1 MLNSPPKLFRPIVDV
16 DVREE
21 GKGGVGRAT
30 SSGASF
36 KEPMVEDLPLRPSR
50 VGGISEGGDDLAD
63 NVEAVES
70 CRSNVG
76 PGIAELTGEVVRVA

>member
-21 GKGGVGRAT
+21 GKGGVGMAA
-30 SSGASF
+30 SSGVSF
-36 KEPMVEDLPLRPSR
+36 KDPMVEDLPLRPSR
-50 VGGISEGGDDLAD
+50 VGGISEDGDDLAD
-63 NVEAVES
+63 IVEAVES

-76 PGIAELTGEVVRVA
+76 PGAAKLVGEVVVA